1 MSFALKLAEKNLV
14 PDWLIRIGI
23 RSLLK
28 DRLTEICSD
37 RPENL
42 QKHKIKFVNTMNRS
56 PIAVDTNLAND
67 QHYEVPADFYHYS
80 LGINKKYSSCY
91 WNNSTNTLN
100 DAEQLAL
107 KKTCEHAELK
117 NGHRI
122 LELGCGWGSLTLWM
136 AKKYP
141 KSKITAVSNSHSQRK
156 YIESQA
162 KQRKLTNVKIITC
175 NMTEFDTKLKFDR
188 IVSVEM
194 FEHMRNF
201 AALYEKISNWL
212 KKDGKFFKHIF
223 VHKSAP
229 YLFQVKDS
237 NDWMSQYFFSGGM
250 MPSIDLPLYFQSSLK
265 IEQQWLW
272 DGTHYAKTA
281 REWLNN
287 TDKNKTEIMNI
298 FKDCYGSDQAELW
311 LQRWRIFFMACEELW
326 NYDQGQ
332 EWMVAH
338 YLFSK

>member
-1 MSFALKLAEKNLV
+1 MSPLFFAEKGFL
-14 PDWLIRIGI
+14 PDWLIRLGI

-28 DRLTEICSD
+28 ERIKEIQAS
-37 RPENL
+37 NL
-42 QKHKIKFVNTMNRS
+42 EKLQQQKVNFINEMNLS
-56 PIAVDTNLAND
+56 PIAVDTDLANE
-67 QHYEVPADFYHYS
+67 QHYEVPAEFYDYA
-80 LGINKKYSSCY
+80 LGKNKKYSSCY
-91 WNNSTNTLN
+91 WNDKTNSLN
-100 DAEQLAL
+100 AAERLAL

-117 NGHRI
+117 NGQTI

-136 AKKYP
+136 AKEYP
-141 KSKITAVSNSHSQRK
+141 KAKITAVSNSHSQRK
-156 YIESQA
+156 YIENQA
-162 KQRKLTNVKIITC
+162 KQRKLNNVKIITC
-175 NMTEFDTKLKFDR
+175 NMTKFDTKLKFDR
-188 IVSVEM
+188 VVSVEM

-201 AALYEKISNWL
+201 AVLYQKIANWL

-229 YLFQVKDS
+229 YLFQVKDK

-265 IEQQWLW
+265 IEQQWIW

-287 TDKNKTEIMNI
+287 TDKNETEIINI
-298 FKDCYGSDQAELW
+298 FKDCYGSDQAKLW

>member
-1 MSFALKLAEKNLV
+1 MSFALNLAEKNLL

-23 RSLLK
+23 RKLLK
-28 DRLTEICSD
+28 DRIFEICSD
-37 RPENL
+37 SYENQ
-42 QKHKIKFVNTMNRS
+42 QKNKIDFIHNMNRS
-56 PIAVDTNLAND
+56 PIAVDTNLANE
-67 QHYEVPADFYHYS
+67 QHYEVPAEFYDYA
-80 LGINKKYSSCY
+80 LGKNKKYSSCY
-91 WNNSTNTLN
+91 WNNKTETLD

-107 KKTCEHAELK
+107 HKTCEHAELK
-117 NGHRI
+117 NGHSI

-156 YIESQA
+156 YIENQA
-162 KQRKLTNVKIITC
+162 KQRKLKNVKIITC
-175 NMTEFDTKLKFDR
+175 NMTEFDTKSKFDR

-201 AALYEKISNWL
+201 AVLYQKISTWL

-229 YLFQVKDS
+229 YLFKVKDK

-287 TDKNKTEIMNI
+287 TDKNKAEIINI
-298 FKDCYGSDQAELW
+298 FKNCYGSDNAQLW

>member
-37 RPENL
+37 SPENL
-42 QKHKIKFVNTMNRS
+42 QKHKIKFVNAMNRS

-80 LGINKKYSSCY
+80 LGMNKKYSSCY
-91 WNNSTNTLN
+91 WNNSTKTLN

-141 KSKITAVSNSHSQRK
+141 K
-156 YIESQA
+156 
-162 KQRKLTNVKIITC
+162 
-175 NMTEFDTKLKFDR
+175 
-188 IVSVEM
+188 
-194 FEHMRNF
+194 
-201 AALYEKISNWL
+201 
-212 KKDGKFFKHIF
+212 
-223 VHKSAP
+223 
-229 YLFQVKDS
+229 
-237 NDWMSQYFFSGGM
+237 
-250 MPSIDLPLYFQSSLK
+250 
-265 IEQQWLW
+265 
-272 DGTHYAKTA
+272 
-281 REWLNN
+281 
-287 TDKNKTEIMNI
+287 
-298 FKDCYGSDQAELW
+298 
-311 LQRWRIFFMACEELW
+311 
-326 NYDQGQ
+326 
-332 EWMVAH
+332 
-338 YLFSK
+338 

>member
-1 MSFALKLAEKNLV
+1 MSFALNLAEKNLL

-23 RSLLK
+23 RKLLK
-28 DRLTEICSD
+28 DRIVEICSD
-37 RPENL
+37 SYENQ
-42 QKHKIKFVNTMNRS
+42 QKNKIDFIHNMNRS
-56 PIAVDTNLAND
+56 PIAVDTNLANE
-67 QHYEVPADFYHYS
+67 QHYEVPAEFYDYA
-80 LGINKKYSSCY
+80 LGKNKKYSSCY
-91 WNNSTNTLN
+91 WNNKTETL
-100 DAEQLAL
+100 DAAEQLAL
-107 KKTCEHAELK
+107 NKTCEHAELK
-117 NGHRI
+117 NGHSI

-156 YIESQA
+156 YIENQA
-162 KQRKLTNVKIITC
+162 KQRKLTNVKMITG
-175 NMTEFDTKLKFDR
+175 NMTEFYTKSKFGR

-194 FEHMRNF
+194 FEHMRNI
-201 AALYEKISNWL
+201 AVLYQKISTWL
-212 KKDGKFFKHIF
+212 KKDGKFLKQIF

-229 YLFQVKDS
+229 YLFKVKDK

-287 TDKNKTEIMNI
+287 TDKNKAEIINI
-298 FKDCYGSDQAELW
+298 FKNCYGSDNAQLW

>member
-1 MSFALKLAEKNLV
+1 MSFALNLAEKNLL

-23 RSLLK
+23 RKLLK
-28 DRLTEICSD
+28 DRIFEICSD
-37 RPENL
+37 SYENQ
-42 QKHKIKFVNTMNRS
+42 QKNKIDFIHNMNRS
-56 PIAVDTNLAND
+56 PIAVDTNLANE
-67 QHYEVPADFYHYS
+67 QHYEVPSEFYDYA
-80 LGINKKYSSCY
+80 LGKNKKYSSCY
-91 WNNSTNTLN
+91 WNNKTETL
-100 DAEQLAL
+100 DAAEQLAL
-107 KKTCEHAELK
+107 NKTCEHAELK
-117 NGHRI
+117 NGHSI

-156 YIESQA
+156 YIENQA
-162 KQRKLTNVKIITC
+162 KQRKLANVKIITC
-175 NMTEFDTKLKFDR
+175 NMTEFDTKSKFDR

-201 AALYEKISNWL
+201 AVLYQKISTWL

-229 YLFQVKDS
+229 YLFKVKDK

-287 TDKNKTEIMNI
+287 TDKNKAEIINI
-298 FKDCYGSDQAELW
+298 FKNCYGSDNAQLW

>member
-1 MSFALKLAEKNLV
+1 MSFALNLAEKNLL

-23 RSLLK
+23 RKLLK
-28 DRLTEICSD
+28 DRIVEICSD
-37 RPENL
+37 SYEN
-42 QKHKIKFVNTMNRS
+42 QQRNKIDFIHNMNRS
-56 PIAVDTNLAND
+56 PIAVDTNLANE
-67 QHYEVPADFYHYS
+67 QHYEVPAEFYDYA
-80 LGINKKYSSCY
+80 LGKNKKYSSCY
-91 WNNSTNTLN
+91 WNNKTETLD

-107 KKTCEHAELK
+107 NKTCEHAELK
-117 NGHRI
+117 NGHSI

-156 YIESQA
+156 YIENQA
-162 KQRKLTNVKIITC
+162 KQRKLANVKIITC
-175 NMTEFDTKLKFDR
+175 NMTEFDTKSKFDR

-201 AALYEKISNWL
+201 AVLYQKISTWL

-229 YLFQVKDS
+229 YLFKVKDK

-287 TDKNKTEIMNI
+287 TDKNKAEIINI
-298 FKDCYGSDQAELW
+298 FKNCYGSDNAQLW